1 MTEKQEKANLKRII
15 ESTVYG
21 YGVKADTD
29 KLLKEAM
36 NQKIFNRFKSV
47 LTKESK

>member
-1 MTEKQEKANLKRII
+1 MTAEQEKAKLKMII
-15 ESTVYG
+15 ESLAHG
-21 YGVKADTD
+21 SKANAD
-29 KLLKEAM
+29 KLIKEAM

>member
-1 MTEKQEKANLKRII
+1 MTEEQEKAKLKMII
-15 ESTVYG
+15 ESLVYG
-21 YGVKADTD
+21 SKANAE
-29 KLLKEAM
+29 KLIKEAM